1 VFQIGLFGMCDT
13 TGESVTG
20 KLNFID
26 LAGSER
32 LSKSGATYVLSFHCL
47 LQTKTKKMLLL
58 NFEKQN
64 SFLRNLFFGFHIHFT
79 FTFRVYGNAFEGS
92 PSNQ

>member
-1 VFQIGLFGMCDT
+1 MCDT

-64 SFLRNLFFGFHIHFT
+64 SF
-79 FTFRVYGNAFEGS
+79 
-92 PSNQ
+92 